1 MTDTSKLTPA
11 AFWHLCEAHDW
22 LYMYSDDAQTWRAGA
37 AEAAAIQAALR
48 ADLSLSLLYERWIA
62 WVNGEAEHPTTL
74 EDLGELKDQKAV

>member
-1 MTDTSKLTPA
+1 MTPA
-11 AFWHLCEAHDW
+11 ALWHLCEAHDW
-22 LYMYSDDAQTWRAGA
+22 FYMYSDDHAAWRAGA

-48 ADLSLSLLYERWIA
+48 ADLSLSPLYARWIA